1 MEILYKDIDPTIPL
15 IYVLS
20 AGADPTSL
28 LLKFAKER
36 DFHEKLFTISLG
48 QGQGEKASAMVNTA
62 TVQGNWVML

>member
-1 MEILYKDIDPTIPL
+1 MEILYRDIDPTIPL

-36 DFHEKLFTISLG
+36 DFSDKLFTISLG
-48 QGQGEKASAMVNTA
+48 
-62 TVQGNWVML
+62 